1 MAIILIADDQAPTR
15 HLLRFMLSRENHTVI
30 TARDGQD
37 AIHKLAGKQVDIIL
51 TDVNMPRM
59 NGWEFLT
66 HLRKSA
72 RYGNLPVIVFS
83 AGTLCDFTHK
93 ARQYG
98 ATRSIAQPFSSREI
112 MRAIDEC
119 LGNRQ

>member
-15 HLLRFMLSRENHTVI
+15 HLLRFMLSKENHIVI

-37 AIHKLAGKQVDIIL
+37 AIHKLADEQVDIIL

-72 RYGNLPVIVFS
+72 QYGSLPVIVFS
-83 AGTLCDFTHK
+83 AGTPCGFTNK
-93 ARQYG
+93 AKQYG
-98 ATRSIAQPFSSREI
+98 ATRSIAQPFSTREI
-112 MRAIDEC
+112 MQVIDEC
-119 LGNRQ
+119 LNA